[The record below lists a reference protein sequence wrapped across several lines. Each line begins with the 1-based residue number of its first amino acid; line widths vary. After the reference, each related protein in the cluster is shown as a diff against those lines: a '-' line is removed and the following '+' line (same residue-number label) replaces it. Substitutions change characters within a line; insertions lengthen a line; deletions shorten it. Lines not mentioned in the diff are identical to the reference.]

1 MSKLEELFNIAMPT
15 SYLTPLE
22 CFALVGIFFL
32 TSIVGVVTGSTS
44 LITVPVMLLFG
55 VEPRSAVATNMLAL
69 VFMSAGGTLSFRGR
83 NTIDRHRAPL
93 LAILALAGSLLGALT
108 LLLIPSRALPG
119 VISVLVI
126 IVALFSLF
134 KPDAGITPPEKRH
147 ISLVMYLAGYLVT
160 FILSIYGGFF
170 SGGYVTLLT
179 AAFVWFFGMTFIQAV
194 STTKLVNIVSS
205 LSATIVFMHKGLVDY
220 RLGTLLGLAMFIGAF
235 IGGRLTLKIGN
246 LWLRRIFMTAVIAL
260 VLKIA
265 IHDLLLKMLAEK

>member
-1 MSKLEELFNIAMPT
+1 MPT

-32 TSIVGVVTGSTS
+32 TSVVSVVTGSTS

-83 NTIDRHRAPL
+83 NTIDRRRAPL
-93 LAILALAGSLLGALT
+93 LAIFTLAGSVLGALT

-119 VISVLVI
+119 VISVLVVA
-126 IVALFSLF
+126 VALFSLF
-134 KPDAGITPPEKRH
+134 KPDAGIVPPEKPQT
-147 ISLVMYLAGYLVT
+147 SFAMYIAGYMVT

-220 RLGTLLGLAMFIGAF
+220 GLGILLGLAMFIGAF
-235 IGGRLTLKIGN
+235 IGGRFTLKISN

-265 IHDLLLKMLAEK
+265 IHDVLLKMLADR